1 MMFNRPKTL
10 LNSTML
16 SRTLALAAVFA
27 AALPQA
33 RAQTAS
39 PGGAPGK
46 SGGIEQIVVTATKT
60 RTLLQKTPA
69 AVTALSGV
77 TLTQKGL
84 TTLRDV
90 QADVPSARFQLEGN
104 SVQVFLRGVGSN
116 LDFGNIDQLV
126 GFNVNGVYIPR
137 EGTSAPLFDV
147 ATLEALPGPQGT
159 LYGRGSLGGTVNLTT
174 NRPTQTLGGS
184 ALLEVGNYGLVHFTG
199 VENLP
204 VSPDLAVRLGVDEVR
219 HDGYITDGSDSQ
231 QDFSGRISAL
241 YTPTQD
247 VTLFTWLDGVD
258 RTGSP
263 PNLVNKGFNPVT
275 GMYDENAFLNSDP
288 WNNSRTGPLEIFAPF
303 GQPKP
308 EPQIYHNYIAG
319 AQLDYNLNGI
329 TITEIPSYFYLDN
342 NDRYFLGD
350 IDSHKEDYYS
360 EYTEEL
366 RASGTLGPVKFI
378 GGLYF
383 YNQHGRSYY
392 FLDPFQVYDS
402 DITHNVK
409 QGEAVFGQATYSA
422 TDRLRLIGGA
432 RVSFDQRNAAGFSEV
447 GPSDYTFNH
456 DYHNIDYKVGAE
468 YDVTSKIMAY
478 ATAQTS
484 YTPGTFNEAPSTP
497 TFTNAVKPSYLTA
510 FSAGIKT
517 RFFADTLQVNDEVF
531 YYLYRDLQIQAYDQ
545 NAVFNPIIN
554 ATKTTIPGDQLD
566 VIYKPDFYD
575 QFNFN
580 LAYNHD
586 RFDSFTIPSNHV
598 SYDGYQPPY
607 ASDWTVAAGLQHDF
621 PFANAGYLRARV
633 DTRFES
639 SYYADF
645 VHHPGTRQD
654 GYDKTD
660 LTLTYFSESGK
671 WTLAAW
677 VKNISNVAVIAATAF
692 GGIPGPAT
700 AYLEDPRTF
709 GGRLTINF

>member
-1 MMFNRPKTL
+1 V
-10 LNSTML
+10 L
-16 SRTLALAAVFA
+16 SRTLAIMAVVAAGA
-27 AALPQA
+27 PHA
-33 RAQTAS
+33 RAQNVAGSAPAAS
-39 PGGAPGK
+39 SVK
-46 SGGIEQIVVTATKT
+46 SSGIEQIVVTATKT

-174 NRPTQTLGGS
+174 NRPTHILSTSGV
-184 ALLEVGNYGLVHFTG
+184 LEVGNYGLVHFTG
-199 VENLP
+199 VQNVP
-204 VSPDLAVRLGVDEVR
+204 VQPDLAVRVAIDEIR

-231 QDFSGRISAL
+231 QDLSGRIAGL
-241 YTPTQD
+241 YTPNQD
-247 VTLFTWLDGVD
+247 TTLYTWVSGVD
-258 RTGSP
+258 RSGSP
-263 PNLVNKGFNPVT
+263 PNLVNKGFNPAT
-275 GMYDENAFLNSDP
+275 GMYDENAFLHSDP
-288 WNNSRTGPLEIFAPF
+288 WDNSRTGPLAIFAPF
-303 GQPKP
+303 GQAKP
-308 EPQIYHNYIAG
+308 EPQVYHNYIAG
-319 AQLDYNLNGI
+319 AQLDYNLGGI
-329 TITEIPSYFYLDN
+329 TLTEIPSYFYLDSN
-342 NDRYFLGD
+342 NRYFLGG
-350 IDSHKEDYYS
+350 IDSHKEDFYS

-378 GGLYF
+378 GGLYY

-392 FLDPFQVYDS
+392 FLVPFGVYDS

-409 QGEAVFGQATYSA
+409 EGEAVFGQATYSVS
-422 TDRLRLIGGA
+422 DRLRLTGGA
-432 RVSFDQRNAAGFSEV
+432 RFSLDQRNAAGFSEV
-447 GPSDYTFNH
+447 GPADFNFSH
-456 DYHNIDYKVGAE
+456 DYHNIDYKVSAE
-468 YDVTSKIMAY
+468 YDVTKSVLAY
-478 ATAQTS
+478 GAVQTS
-484 YTPGTFNEAPSTP
+484 YVPGTFNEAPSTP
-497 TFTNAVKPSYLTA
+497 TFKNAVSPSYLTA
-510 FSAGIKT
+510 FSAGLKT
-517 RFFADTLQVNDEVF
+517 RFFNDTLQINDEVF
-531 YYLYRDLQIQAYDQ
+531 YYIYRDLQIQAYDLA
-545 NAVFNPIIN
+545 AVFNPIIN

-566 VIYKPDFYD
+566 VIYKPDFVD

-580 LAYNHD
+580 LAYNHE
-586 RFDSFTIPSNHV
+586 RFDSFTVPSDHT
-598 SYDGYQPPY
+598 SYNGYQPPY
-607 ASDWTVAAGLQHDF
+607 ASDWTIAAGLQHDF
-621 PFANAGYLRARV
+621 QFPNAGYLRARV

-692 GGIPGPAT
+692 AGIPGPAT

-709 GGRLTINF
+709 GGRLTFNF